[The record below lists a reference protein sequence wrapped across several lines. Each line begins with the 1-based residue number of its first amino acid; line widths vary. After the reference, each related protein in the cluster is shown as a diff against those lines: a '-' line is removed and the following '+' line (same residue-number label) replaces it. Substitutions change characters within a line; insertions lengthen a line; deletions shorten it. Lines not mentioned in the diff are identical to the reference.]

1 MATLPMTQDMEG
13 VEDTRLERSFS
24 ALESN
29 CENTVDKKNKI
40 KKLKREK
47 KNRGRIHE
55 AKYIM
60 LANFNVSYLKV
71 LWRPHLGCEA
81 EIALFR
87 QRLL

>member
-13 VEDTRLERSFS
+13 VEDTKLERSFS

-29 CENTVDKKNKI
+29 CENTVEIKKNK
-40 KKLKREK
+40 KEEK
-47 KNRGRIHE
+47 KHRGRIRE
-55 AKYIM
+55 ANYIM

-71 LWRPHLGCEA
+71 LWRSHLGCEA

>member
-13 VEDTRLERSFS
+13 VEDTKLERSFS

-29 CENTVDKKNKI
+29 CENKKE
-40 KKLKREK
+40 EK
-47 KNRGRIHE
+47 KHRGRIRE
-55 AKYIM
+55 ANYIM

-71 LWRPHLGCEA
+71 LWRSHLGCEA

>member
-13 VEDTRLERSFS
+13 VEDTKLERSFS

-29 CENTVDKKNKI
+29 CENTVEKKNK
-40 KKLKREK
+40 KEEK
-47 KNRGRIHE
+47 KHRGRIRE
-55 AKYIM
+55 ANYIM

-71 LWRPHLGCEA
+71 LWRSHLGCEA